1 MLDPNI
7 SAPIEDASTD
17 TSVKQVLLVVGQSND
32 SAAGLFKDLEFSTH
46 KQINTKFGADSHLAA
61 SLRDVIT
68 MYSDSITKP
77 ALWAASYVDVSG
89 DTARI
94 LEATVTGTA
103 TKDCTLKI
111 NINGLSPDRTSAQA
125 AAVAALRM
133 TKGAY
138 CGDYTI
144 GNEEFGSPNLASNN
158 FTPILAKAAY
168 NDVIVEVAISTGDTA
183 SGIATK
189 INAAIN
195 ASTGSLY
202 SSSVLSAVVTLTCEH
217 KGAIGNFVGFDPIP
231 SSFRDC
237 GFTIATVEDTAG
249 AGYPDATAILDLEDE
264 DGTKL
269 SALNFTQIALPYGFS
284 SAALQNDAFAKQE
297 NVLAYGNKC
306 LEYMIFKGTAVDTSS
321 TSAVNAVASANP
333 VEEKGIVK
341 CILLSKLVGLVIK
354 GVSDYSESA
363 YIKSKQL
370 TPVHYDSKFGY
381 SLGATSTLS
390 DSTLSDSTL
399 FAPISAFFASS
410 MARKFVVEKKIQID
424 FFEKSY
430 SFGTSNKV
438 STLDRVTAL
447 GLFEYYYDVLAGN
460 KSDSVY
466 GTDYSGLIDNSE
478 SAKRN
483 FLDAINAK
491 FSFDKVT
498 GQLTSKAIYE
508 LLAPIKGI
516 LYPQAFK

>member
-7 SAPIEDASTD
+7 SAPIEDAGVD

-46 KQINTKFGADSHLAA
+46 KQIDTKFGADSHLSAA
-61 SLRDVIT
+61 LRDVIT

-77 ALWAASYVDVSG
+77 ALWVASYTDVAEN
-89 DTARI
+89 TARI
-94 LEATVTGTA
+94 LESTVAGTA

-111 NINGLSPDRTSAQA
+111 NINGLNPDRTSAQA

-168 NDVIVEVAISTGDTA
+168 NDVIIEVAVSSGDTA
-183 SGIATK
+183 STIAGK
-189 INAAIN
+189 INTAIN
-195 ASTGSLY
+195 ASTKSLY
-202 SSSVLSAVVTLTCEH
+202 SSAVLSAVVTLTCEH
-217 KGAIGNFVGFDPIP
+217 KGAIGNFVGFEPIA
-231 SSFRDC
+231 SSFRDA
-237 GFTIATVEDTAG
+237 GFTISTVEDTAG
-249 AGYPDATAILDLEDE
+249 AGYPDASAILDLEDE

-269 SALNFTQIALPYGFS
+269 SALNFTQIALPYGYS

-321 TSAVNAVASANP
+321 NSAINAVAASHP
-333 VEEKGIVK
+333 VEEKGVVK
-341 CILLSKLVGLVIK
+341 CILLSRLNGLAIK

-370 TPVHYDSKFGY
+370 TPVHFDSKFGY

-390 DSTLSDSTL
+390 DSVT

-410 MARKFVVEKKIQID
+410 MARKFIVEKKIQID

-430 SFGTSNKV
+430 SFGSSNKV
-438 STLDRVTAL
+438 SVLDRTTAL
-447 GLFEYYYDVLAGN
+447 ALFELYYDVLAGN
-460 KSDSVY
+460 KSDAVY
-466 GTDYSGLIDNSE
+466 GSDYSGLIDNSE

-483 FLDAINAK
+483 FLDALNAK

>member
-7 SAPIEDASTD
+7 SAPIEDAGVD
-17 TSVKQVLLVVGQSND
+17 TSVRQVLLVVGQSND
-32 SAAGLFKDLEFSTH
+32 ATADLYKDLEFSTH
-46 KQINTKFGADSHLAA
+46 KQIDAKFGADSHLSAM
-61 SLRDVIT
+61 LRDVIT

-77 ALWAASYVDVSG
+77 ALWVASYADVAE

-94 LEATVTGTA
+94 LESTVAGTA

-111 NINGLSPDRTSAQA
+111 NINGLNPDRSSAQA

-138 CGDYTI
+138 CGNYTI
-144 GNEEFGSPNLASNN
+144 GNEEFGFPNLASNN
-158 FTPILAKAAY
+158 FTPILAKATY
-168 NDVIVEVAISTGDTA
+168 NDVIIEVSVSSGDTA
-183 SGIATK
+183 SAIATK

-195 ASTGSLY
+195 ASTKSLY
-202 SSSVLSAVVTLTCEH
+202 SSTVSSAVLTITCEH
-217 KGAIGNFVGFDPIP
+217 KGAIGNFVGFEPIP
-231 SSFRDC
+231 SSFRDA
-237 GFTIATVEDTAG
+237 GFTITTTEDTAG
-249 AGYPDATAILDLEDE
+249 AGYPDASAILDLTDE

-269 SALNFTQIALPYGFS
+269 GALNFTQIVLPYGYS
-284 SAALQNDAFAKQE
+284 STALQNDSFAKYE

-321 TSAVNAVASANP
+321 SSAVNTVASAHP
-333 VEEKGIVK
+333 VEEKGVVK
-341 CILLSKLVGLVIK
+341 CIMLSKLVGLAIK
-354 GVSDYSESA
+354 GVSDYAESA

-370 TPVHYDSKFGY
+370 TPIHYDNNFGY
-381 SLGATSTLS
+381 NLGATSTLS
-390 DSTLSDSTL
+390 DSTT
-399 FAPISAFFASS
+399 FVPISAFFASS
-410 MARKFVVEKKIQID
+410 MARKFIVEKKVQID

-430 SFGTSNKV
+430 SFGTSNKI
-438 STLDRVTAL
+438 STLDRTTAL
-447 GLFEYYYDVLAGN
+447 ALFELYYDVLAGN
-460 KSDSVY
+460 KSDATY

-483 FLDAINAK
+483 FLDALNAK
-491 FSFDKVT
+491 FSFDRVT

>member
-46 KQINTKFGADSHLAA
+46 KQIDTKFGADSHLSAV
-61 SLRDVIT
+61 LRDVIT

-77 ALWAASYVDVSG
+77 ALWAASYADVTE
-89 DTARI
+89 DTARV
-94 LEATVTGTA
+94 LESTVTGTA

-111 NINGLSPDRTSAQA
+111 NINGLNPDRTSAQA

-144 GNEEFGSPNLASNN
+144 GNEEFGSPNLASAN
-158 FTPILAKAAY
+158 FASILAKATY
-168 NDVIVEVAISTGDTA
+168 NDVILEVAVSSGDNA
-183 SGIATK
+183 SAIATK

-195 ASTGSLY
+195 ASTKSLY
-202 SSSVLSAVVTLTCEH
+202 SSTVSSAVVTLTCEH
-217 KGAIGNFVGFDPIP
+217 KGAIGNFVGFEPIA
-231 SSFRDC
+231 SSFRDA

-249 AGYPDATAILDLEDE
+249 AGYPVTTGILDLEDE

-269 SALNFTQIALPYGFS
+269 SALNFTQIALPYGYS
-284 SAALQNDAFAKQE
+284 SAALQNDAFAKQK

-321 TSAVNAVASANP
+321 NSAINTVASSHP

-341 CILLSKLVGLVIK
+341 CILLSRLSGLVIK
-354 GVSDYSESA
+354 GVSDYNESA

-370 TPVHYDSKFGY
+370 TPIQSDSRFGY
-381 SLGATSTLS
+381 NLGAPSTLS
-390 DSTLSDSTL
+390 DSVT

-410 MARKFVVEKKIQID
+410 MARKFIVEKKVQID
-424 FFEKSY
+424 YFGKSY
-430 SFGTSNKV
+430 AFGSSNKV
-438 STLDRVTAL
+438 SVLDKENAL
-447 GLFEYYYDVLAGN
+447 ALFELYYDVLAGN
-460 KSDSVY
+460 KSDAVY
-466 GTDYSGLIDNSE
+466 GSDYSGLIDNSD

-483 FLDAINAK
+483 FLDALNAK
-491 FSFDKVT
+491 LSFDKVT

-508 LLAPIKGI
+508 LLAPINGI